1 MALLSSLRKRT
12 STRSTRRH
20 GFQIR
25 PTVPRFRP
33 RLEALE
39 DRWMPST
46 LTVTKPFDGY
56 GYNPGELRYD
66 IQVAQSGDT
75 IVIDPSLSGQT
86 IKLGGELV
94 IDKSLT
100 IQNLGAQNV
109 VLWGGNYVSGAFS
122 QDTRVLE
129 IEPVVQVTLAG
140 LTIRNGQVLSSPT
153 YTREFPYEYGNDGAG
168 ILNFGALT
176 LSNCTVRQNIN
187 HYGSGGGIYNVGTLT
202 VNDSAFLWN
211 HSTFGGGIFSAN
223 GYPAFRA
230 TATLTNCTLAYNNTV
245 GDGGAL
251 YVGGSTATL
260 TNCTVSLNTTL
271 GGHGGG
277 IFVTL
282 TDPVKHTPGDILNLT
297 NTIVA
302 QNRINSSGADPDIY
316 GALATADHNLVG
328 DATGSTGIVNG
339 VNGNIVGGNGHP
351 VINADLGPLQN
362 NGGPTQTMALLPG
375 SLAIGHGNNA
385 FAPAKD
391 QRGFTRLD
399 ELGERTDIGAF
410 EL

>member
-1 MALLSSLRKRT
+1 
-12 STRSTRRH
+12 
-20 GFQIR
+20 
-25 PTVPRFRP
+25 VPRFRP

-46 LTVTKPFDGY
+46 LTVTKPFDGF

-153 YTREFPYEYGNDGAG
+153 YTREFPSEYSTDGAG

-202 VNDSAFLWN
+202 VNDS
-211 HSTFGGGIFSAN
+211 TFYSNYSRLGGGICNAV
-223 GYPAFRA
+223 GYPAFRG
-230 TATLTNCTLAYNNTV
+230 TATLTNCTLVSNSA

-251 YVGGSTATL
+251 YVGGGVGSTATL

-316 GALATADHNLVG
+316 GAVATADHNLVG
-328 DATGSTGIVNG
+328 DATCSTGIVNG
-339 VNGNIVGGNGHP
+339 VNGNIVGTSANP
-351 VINADLGPLQN
+351 IDPLLGPLQN
-362 NGGPTQTMALLPG
+362 NGGSTQTMALLPG

-385 FAPAKD
+385 KAPATD
-391 QRGFTRLD
+391 QRGFARLD
-399 ELGERTDIGAF
+399 EAGELTDIGAF